1 MKKLILIA
9 LALVTIQVS
18 AQNKKQGE
26 RRSDPMERGQRMSDF
41 TPEEMAQLQT
51 KKTTLLL
58 DLTVAQQKEVEK
70 LHLENAKERQAFR
83 ETRQAKRK
91 DGNEKNSN
99 KEERLNMANQR
110 LDRQLEMKKK
120 MKKILNDEQFEKW
133 ELTQAQ
139 RQGKSPKKNTGK
151 RKQRS

>member
-26 RRSDPMERGQRMSDF
+26 RRGDPMERGQRMSDF

-91 DGNEKNSN
+91 DGNGKNSN
-99 KEERLNMANQR
+99 KDERLKMENQR

-133 ELTQAQ
+133 EMIQAQ

-151 RKQRS
+151 RMQKS

>member
-26 RRSDPMERGQRMSDF
+26 RRGDPMERGQRMSDF

-91 DGNEKNSN
+91 DGNGKNSN

>member
-26 RRSDPMERGQRMSDF
+26 RRGDPMERGQRMGDF

-58 DLTVAQQKEVEK
+58 DLTVSQQKEVEK

-91 DGNEKNSN
+91 DGNGKNSS
-99 KEERLNMANQR
+99 KEERLKMANQR
-110 LDRQLEMKKK
+110 LDRQLEMQKK

-133 ELTQAQ
+133 EMIQAQ
-139 RQGKSPKKNTGK
+139 GQGKSPKKNKGI